1 VAQIGVDVIQDVRIP
16 ASCADVKGVRCCVV
30 DDTRVHATVA
40 LQIPQA
46 ASSGGGGSGSGARTK
61 VEMEVDLEGANVHM
75 SASNVCGTDLN
86 HISLSPRLSRL
97 PPLSTPSSLYHLIS
111 SHSMC

>member
-16 ASCADVKGVRCCVV
+16 ASCADVTGVRCCVV

-40 LQIPQA
+40 LQIPHA
-46 ASSGGGGSGSGARTK
+46 ASSGGGSSGSGARTK

-86 HISLSPRLSRL
+86 RISL
-97 PPLSTPSSLYHLIS
+97 
-111 SHSMC
+111 